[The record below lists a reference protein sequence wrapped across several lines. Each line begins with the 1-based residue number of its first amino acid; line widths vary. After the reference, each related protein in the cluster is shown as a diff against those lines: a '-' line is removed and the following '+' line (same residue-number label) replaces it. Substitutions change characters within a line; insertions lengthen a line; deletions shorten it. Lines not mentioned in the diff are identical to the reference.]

1 MTPLRLKRLSNI
13 ALVNLAAERAHK
25 TFGFF
30 SIYTIRRKLR
40 IEPSMSSDIIHH
52 LSPLILKAFSFPN
65 CVAESV
71 DMSRDSNV
79 HPLTIWCNNDF
90 SPELRFEQELLSSGA
105 ANHRLLLYSPSEDGS
120 QGEAREALRTA
131 DIAFGFPDAQA
142 VCESP
147 KLRWVQLNAAGYT
160 SFDLRTIRNV
170 LAGRGTI
177 VTNSSDV
184 YAEPC
189 AQHLLAMI
197 ASLARGLPI
206 ALDAQRG
213 DRSWR
218 MSLRP
223 TLPLLNGQTVLI
235 LGFGA
240 IARRLVELLRPL
252 GMNLIAVRREIRGDE
267 LVPVVETSGVDELLP
282 RADHI
287 VNILPANEATNN
299 FFNSE
304 RLANLKQGA
313 IVYNIGRGT
322 TLDQN
327 ALMRELRGG
336 RIAAAYLDVT
346 EPEPLPPDHPLWQTP
361 NCFITPHIAGG
372 HDREKERQVK
382 HFLDNLRRF
391 EKREALRNRIW

>member
-1 MTPLRLKRLSNI
+1 VEKS
-13 ALVNLAAERAHK
+13 VNNRE
-25 TFGFF
+25 F
-30 SIYTIRRKLR
+30 
-40 IEPSMSSDIIHH
+40 
-52 LSPLILKAFSFPN
+52 
-65 CVAESV
+65 
-71 DMSRDSNV
+71 
-79 HPLTIWCNNDF
+79 TIWCNNDF
-90 SPELRFEQELLSSGA
+90 SPEQDSERDMLIQGA
-105 ANHRLLLYSPSEDGS
+105 GIHRLLLFERDEDGGD
-120 QGEAREALRTA
+120 GESREALERA
-131 DIAFGFPDAQA
+131 EIAFGYPDAETASQ
-142 VCESP
+142 CK
-147 KLRWVQLNAAGYT
+147 KLLWIHLHSAGYT
-160 SFDLRTIRNV
+160 SFDRADIKLSLTQ
-170 LAGRGTI
+170 RGT
-177 VTNSSDV
+177 VLTNSSAV
-184 YAEPC
+184 YDEPC

-197 ASLARGLPI
+197 LALARGLPM
-206 ALDAQRG
+206 ALDVQRSNKAWPMQAL
-213 DRSWR
+213 RSKVR
-218 MSLRP
+218 
-223 TLPLLNGQTVLI
+223 LLNDQTVLI

-267 LVPVVETSGVDELLP
+267 SVPVVETSGIDELLP

-322 TLDQN
+322 TQDQN

-336 RIAAAYLDVT
+336 RIAAAYLDVM

-391 EKREALRNRIW
+391 EKGEALRNRLW